1 MKRTEVSK
9 RSDFYFLKGQP
20 EDLTG
25 FDVGRGWPVQVALA
39 DSRNMFQAES

>member
-9 RSDFYFLKGQP
+9 RSDFYFSKGQP